1 MKVYLDLIFL
11 LNIVLDFILLISV
24 SIVLSRNVS
33 LKRLFLGSI
42 GGGLSTFILFFNVS
56 SFVLLIFKFILGILM
71 CLITFSYKNIKYTL
85 NNIFY
90 LYINSFIIG
99 GGLTLIKDYYY
110 SYIILIIGFLVIT
123 CFYIKGL
130 KKYHDNYSN
139 YYNVFVYLNGNIYNF
154 TGYLDTG
161 NKLFDPYKNRPIILI
176 SKKIPYEIDD
186 VIYVPYVSLNNKSVV
201 KCLKVE
207 KIVINNKTFKNYLVG
222 LSDNK
227 FHIDGVDCILHSK
240 MKGNV

>member
-240 MKGNV
+240 MKGNI